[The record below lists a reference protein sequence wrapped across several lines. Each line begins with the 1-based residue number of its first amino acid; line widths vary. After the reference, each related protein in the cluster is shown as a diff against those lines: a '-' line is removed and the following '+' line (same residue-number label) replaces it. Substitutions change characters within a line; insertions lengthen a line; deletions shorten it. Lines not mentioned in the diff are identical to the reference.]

1 VSGESDVD
9 PERVFQHF
17 RVIVDG
23 FESGRIQP
31 AESSR
36 LAAQTLKGVE
46 TTFRSLVTIPVRA
59 GRA

>member
-23 FESGRIQP
+23 FESGRIHP

-36 LAAQTLKGVE
+36 MAAQMLAGVE
-46 TTFRSLVTIPVRA
+46 TTFRNLVTVPVGA